1 MVIKLKK
8 PLTVK
13 GKELKELHLDF
24 DTLTGNDL
32 VQAEKEVR
40 AMGEKSPFLAVSMQ
54 YQAAVAAKAIGC
66 PVDDVLA
73 LSGKDFTHVMAAAAD
88 FLLN

>member
-1 MVIKLKK
+1 M
-8 PLTVK
+8 
-13 GKELKELHLDF
+13 
-24 DTLTGNDL
+24 
-32 VQAEKEVR
+32 R

-54 YQAAVAAKAIGC
+54 YQAVAAKAIRC
-66 PVDDVLA
+66 PADDVPA

>member
-13 GKELKELHLDF
+13 GKELKELDLSF
-24 DTLTGNDL
+24 DKLTGTDL
-32 VQAEKEVR
+32 VQAEMEVR
-40 AMGEKSPFLAVSMQ
+40 ARGEKSPFLMVSMQ

-73 LSGKDFTHVMAAAAD
+73 LSGKDFTRVMTAAAD

>member
-1 MVIKLKK
+1 MLIKLKK
-8 PLTVK
+8 PLAVK
-13 GKELKELHLDF
+13 GKELKELNLDF
-24 DTLTGNDL
+24 DKLTGNDL
-32 VQAEKEVR
+32 VQAEREVR

-66 PVDDVLA
+66 PVDDVLG
-73 LSGKDFTHVMAAAAD
+73 LSGKDFTRIMAASAD